1 MQAEPAGLLLA
12 PTPDAWFERA
22 PAELDIL
29 LLDHANCEKKAAS
42 TALSMLFAYPGE
54 GRDNLSLSRVA
65 REELRHFEQVQNQL
79 VRLRIPF
86 RRLAPSRYAEG
97 LRKAL
102 PAREPARRLGLLVA
116 SALIEA
122 RSCERFAGLV
132 PRLEPVLAAFYRSL
146 HAAESRHRSLYLE
159 LARRHAEPHGLDL
172 QASVDHMASLEAEL
186 ATGRDPVFRF
196 HSGRPG

>member
-1 MQAEPAGLLLA
+1 MDADLAGLLLA
-12 PTPDAWFERA
+12 PTPGAWFERA
-22 PAELDIL
+22 PLELDTL

-42 TALSMLFAYPGE
+42 TALAMLFAYPGE
-54 GRDNLSLSRVA
+54 GRDNLSLSKVA
-65 REELRHFEQVQNQL
+65 REELRHYEQVQHQL
-79 VRLRIPF
+79 VRLAIPF

-132 PRLEPVLAAFYRSL
+132 PRLEPALGAFYGSL
-146 HAAESRHRSLYLE
+146 HAAESRHRSLYLD
-159 LARRHAEPHGLDL
+159 LARRHAEAQGLDL
-172 QASVDHMASLEAEL
+172 ADMVATLASLEAEL
-186 ATGRDPVFRF
+186 ATARDPVFRF
-196 HSGRPG
+196 HSGTPG

>member
-1 MQAEPAGLLLA
+1 MGADLAGLLVA
-12 PTPDAWFERA
+12 PTPGAWFERA
-22 PAELDIL
+22 PSELDTL

-42 TALSMLFAYPGE
+42 TALAMLFAYPGE
-54 GRDNLSLSRVA
+54 GRDNLSLSKVA
-65 REELRHFEQVQNQL
+65 REELRHYEQVQHQL
-79 VRLRIPF
+79 VRLAIPF

-132 PRLEPVLAAFYRSL
+132 PRLEPTLGAFYGSL
-146 HAAESRHRSLYLE
+146 HAAESRHRSLYLD
-159 LARRHAEPHGLDL
+159 LARRHAEAQGLDL
-172 QASVDHMASLEAEL
+172 ADMVATLASLEAEL
-186 ATGRDPVFRF
+186 ATARDPVFRF
-196 HSGRPG
+196 HSGTPG